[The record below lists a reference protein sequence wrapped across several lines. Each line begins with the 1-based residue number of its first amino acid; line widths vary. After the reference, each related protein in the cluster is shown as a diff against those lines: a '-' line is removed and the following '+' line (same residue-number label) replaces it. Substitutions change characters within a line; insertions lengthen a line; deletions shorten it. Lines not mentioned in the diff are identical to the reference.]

1 MTNDPIITIVF
12 AKDELMDDLVKDD
25 KDKVCWCSIRFKER
39 LTGKDVS
46 YRRVKTKV
54 GGMPVQRLLYLISM
68 SMENNHS

>member
-1 MTNDPIITIVF
+1 M
-12 AKDELMDDLVKDD
+12 KDD